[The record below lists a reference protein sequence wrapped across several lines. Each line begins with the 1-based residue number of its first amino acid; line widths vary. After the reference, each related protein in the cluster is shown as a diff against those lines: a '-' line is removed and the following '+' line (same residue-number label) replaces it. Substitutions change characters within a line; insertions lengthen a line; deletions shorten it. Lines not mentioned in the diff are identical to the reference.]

1 MTEMLLTFHC
11 ALCDCDVVA
20 ETIRTR
26 TEAPLYICQKTVRGK
41 DFDDAST
48 AERVVGLLRRN
59 TIELIVETDAVTGL
73 VEAVTQAKRD
83 LPVRWHAVSVLMR
96 GRVA

>member
-11 ALCDCDVVA
+11 ALRDCDVVA
-20 ETIRTR
+20 ETIRNR
-26 TEAPLYICQKTVRGK
+26 TDAPLHIFQKTVRGK

-48 AERVVGLLRRN
+48 AERVAGLLRRN
-59 TIELIVETDAVTGL
+59 AIELIVETDAVTGL
-73 VEAVTQAKRD
+73 VEAVTQAKRA
-83 LPVRWHAVSVLMR
+83 LPVRWHAVPVLMR

>member
-1 MTEMLLTFHC
+1 MTEVLLTFHC
-11 ALCDCDVVA
+11 ARGDCDVVA

-26 TEAPLYICQKTVRGK
+26 TDAPLHILQTTVRGK

-48 AERVVGLLRRN
+48 AECVAGLLRRN
-59 TIELIVETDAVTGL
+59 AIELIVETDAVAGL
-73 VEAVTQAKRD
+73 VEAINRAKRD
-83 LPVRWHAVSVLMR
+83 LPVRWHAVPILMR